1 MTPQTPAGGDRR
13 YRSLVAGVTVEALDA
28 AERRLGVALPSDYRA
43 LMLERDGF
51 TEDTPDGTLMVY
63 PLQTALEVHD
73 EAHRYV
79 SALLPGALFFG
90 SDGSRE
96 HLVWDMRQ
104 AEPPVYLVDLTNA
117 GWDEALLQAADLT
130 SLIERFRND
139 GGVRRGAAES

>member
-1 MTPQTPAGGDRR
+1 M
-13 YRSLVAGVTVEALDA
+13 EALDA

-51 TEDTPDGTLMVY
+51 TEDGPGGTLLVH
-63 PLQTALEVHD
+63 PLQTALDVHD
-73 EAHRYV
+73 EAHRSV

-117 GWDEALLQAADLT
+117 GWDEALPQAANLT
-130 SLIERFRND
+130 SLIERFRH
-139 GGVRRGAAES
+139 GGGFRWSAAES